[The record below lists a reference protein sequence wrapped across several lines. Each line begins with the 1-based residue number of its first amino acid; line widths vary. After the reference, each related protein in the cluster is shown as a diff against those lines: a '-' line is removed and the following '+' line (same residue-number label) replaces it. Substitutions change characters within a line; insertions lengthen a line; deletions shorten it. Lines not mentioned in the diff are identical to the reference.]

1 MSSLYEQLGGDAAID
16 QLVDI
21 FYRKVI
27 RDNLLYPFFDEVDM
41 ARQIQKQKA
50 FLTMVL
56 GGPNGYTGRDLRSAH
71 APLLRHGIT
80 DQHFDAVMTHL
91 VDSLRELGVDPAAIA
106 AVAELAESTRR
117 DVLCR

>member
-1 MSSLYEQLGGDAAID
+1 MSNLYAQLGGEAAVD

-27 RDNLLYPFFDEVDM
+27 RDSLLYPYFDDVDM
-41 ARQIQKQKA
+41 QRQIRKQKA

-56 GGPNGYTGRDLRSAH
+56 GGPNDYTGKDLRSAH
-71 APLLRHGIT
+71 APLIQRGVA
-80 DQHFDAVMTHL
+80 DEHFDAVMVHL
-91 VDSLRELGVDPAAIA
+91 TDSLRELDVDPTAIS
-106 AVAELAESTRR
+106 AVVELAEGMRR

>member
-1 MSSLYEQLGGDAAID
+1 MSSLYDQLGGNAALD

-27 RDNLLYPFFDEVDM
+27 RDPLLYPFFDDVDM
-41 ARQIQKQKA
+41 PRQILKQKA

-56 GGPNGYTGRDLRSAH
+56 GGPNDYTGKDLRSAH
-71 APLLRHGIT
+71 APLIRRGVSDL
-80 DQHFDAVMTHL
+80 HFDVVLEHL
-91 VDSLRELGVDPAAIA
+91 VESLREIGASPDTIDSVTAI
-106 AVAELAESTRR
+106 AESTRR